1 MKTIK
6 TLLAGFILFAVV
18 TAVHAQKMKVVS
30 GDFGFLEGQERV
42 KVTMDFSNVTFY
54 NENLSEQEYID
65 RRVKEIDE
73 KEPGESANWVKD
85 WESFRDERF
94 LDKFATIA
102 SENSKKAQLNFS
114 ADADAPY
121 TLIVKPTWIYPGW
134 FGGVM
139 KQPAKVSIQLD
150 FVETANPGN
159 IVLSIQSEKALGD
172 VAFVGVPNTNDR
184 IAEGFAKTGK
194 SLAQLIDKKR

>member
-1 MKTIK
+1 MKAIK
-6 TLLAGFILFAVV
+6 TLLAGFMLFAVV
-18 TAVHAQKMKVVS
+18 TAVQAQKMKVLS
-30 GDFGFLEGQERV
+30 GDFGFLEGQEQV
-42 KVTMDFSNVTFY
+42 NVTMDFSKVTFY

-73 KEPGESANWVKD
+73 KEPGESANWVQD
-85 WESFRDERF
+85 WKSFRNERF
-94 LDKFATIA
+94 LDKFTTIA
-102 SENSKKAQLNFS
+102 SENSKKAQLEFS
-114 ADADAPY
+114 SDVDAPF

-150 FVETANPGN
+150 FVETANPSN
-159 IVLSIQSEKALGD
+159 VVLSIQSEKALGD
-172 VAFVGVPNTNDR
+172 IAFVGVPNTNDR